1 MSRETATSFRTDG
14 VVTVWELYEADAYE
28 IAKEYKL
35 SSTTVYRMMREY
47 CKENGKVYENYL
59 RYPHKPH
66 IFKKG
71 RFRLKRPT
79 VSKNVGTLKGRIK
92 FKKVPRAF
100 LIENDFEY
108 IGELLK
114 STKGSDVIE
123 GIRLL
128 EEQINNII
136 KI

>member
-1 MSRETATSFRTDG
+1 MSKETATSLRTDG
-14 VVTVWELYEADAYE
+14 VVTVWELYEGDAYE

-66 IFKKG
+66 IFVKG
-71 RFRLKRPT
+71 RFRIKRPT
-79 VSKNVGTLKGRIK
+79 LKSTGPMKGRLK
-92 FKKVPRAF
+92 LKKIPRAF
-100 LIENDFEY
+100 LIEDDFEY
-108 IGELLK
+108 IGELIK
-114 STKGSDVIE
+114 STKSSDVIE

-128 EEQINNII
+128 EEQITNII